1 MSDLDDELRD
11 KYFYYDP
18 DELGEDAF
26 KPLSDDEVADIKQ
39 AFTDAGWEHTGKDR
53 YVGYY
58 TGQEWYDRFER
69 EYHMRADWI
78 AGDPDMGDDA
88 EHDVLLAAKLAS
100 GIE

>member
-1 MSDLDDELRD
+1 MTNDLED
-11 KYFYYDP
+11 KLDSILYEFDSHNP
-18 DELGEDAF
+18 DVYSA
-26 KPLSDDEVADIKQ
+26 KQQIRQ
-39 AFTDAGWEHTGKDR
+39 AFIDAGWEHTGKDR